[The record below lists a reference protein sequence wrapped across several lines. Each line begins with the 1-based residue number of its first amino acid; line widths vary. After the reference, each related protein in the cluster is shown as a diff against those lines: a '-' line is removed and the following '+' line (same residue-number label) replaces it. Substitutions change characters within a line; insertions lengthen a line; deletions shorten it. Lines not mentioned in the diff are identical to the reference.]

1 MRITV
6 MIALAGCVAA
16 CGGAAGNNVAAA
28 GNGAVPFD
36 LPARNATDAAQ
47 QRQIPCSV
55 QAHGMGA
62 VTNGTAAQGACDNG
76 VDPQTVALDE
86 LIRIVPDQ
94 HPSFYYVLASRLY
107 AANRKDE
114 AVFWFYAGQ
123 LRYRIRLA
131 CHPDL
136 APDTEPAL
144 FGSLQ
149 ETVGRPVNEYAGAD
163 PAAWAA
169 AVERAR
175 AWDAAT
181 RNGFEPKA
189 ACAGAIAG
197 QREGMGQ
204 LIAHIRANPDAIRQ
218 QRTANGL
225 PNR

>member
-1 MRITV
+1 MRITC
-6 MIALAGCVAA
+6 MIALAGFVAA
-16 CGGAAGNNVAAA
+16 CGGASGTNAGNPAA
-28 GNGAVPFD
+28 GNIPPSSGP
-36 LPARNATDAAQ
+36 DAAR
-47 QRQIPCSV
+47 QRPIPCSV

-62 VTNGTAAQGACDNG
+62 VTNGTAPPGACDNG
-76 VDPQTVALDE
+76 VEPQTVALDE
-86 LIRIVPDQ
+86 LIRVIPDQ
-94 HPSFYYVLASRLY
+94 HPSFYYILASRLY

-149 ETVGRPVNEYAGAD
+149 ETVGRPVNEYGFGDLTAL
-163 PAAWAA
+163 PTTL
-169 AVERAR
+169 ERVL
-175 AWDAAT
+175 AWDAAS

-189 ACAGAIAG
+189 ACAAAIAE
-197 QREGMGQ
+197 QRQGLGQ
-204 LIAHIRANPDAIRQ
+204 LIAQIRANPDDIRR
-218 QRTANGL
+218 QRAANGL

>member
-1 MRITV
+1 MRITF
-6 MIALAGCVAA
+6 MIALAGCLAA
-16 CGGAAGNNVAAA
+16 CGGATGTNATAA
-28 GNGAVPFD
+28 GNATAVTIP
-36 LPARNATDAAQ
+36 PSSGSDAAQ
-47 QRQIPCSV
+47 QRPIPCSV

-62 VTNGTAAQGACDNG
+62 VTNGTAAQGSCDNS

-94 HPSFYYVLASRLY
+94 HPSFYYILASRLF

-114 AVFWFYAGQ
+114 AVFWMYAGQ

-144 FGSLQ
+144 FGSLT
-149 ETVGRPVNEYAGAD
+149 ETVGRPVNEYGFGDLTAL
-163 PAAWAA
+163 PA
-169 AVERAR
+169 VLDRVL

-181 RNGFEPKA
+181 HNGFEPKA
-189 ACAGAIAG
+189 ACASAIAE
-197 QREGMGQ
+197 QRQGLGQ
-204 LIAHIRANPDAIRQ
+204 LIAQIRTNGDDIRR
-218 QRTANGL
+218 QRAANGL

>member
-1 MRITV
+1 MRITF
-6 MIALAGCVAA
+6 MIALAGCLAA
-16 CGGAAGNNVAAA
+16 CGGATGS
-28 GNGAVPFD
+28 
-36 LPARNATDAAQ
+36 NATAGGNATAGTIPPSSGPDATQ
-47 QRQIPCSV
+47 QRPIPCSV

-62 VTNGTAAQGACDNG
+62 VTNGTAARGACDNS

-94 HPSFYYVLASRLY
+94 HPSFYYILAGRLY

-114 AVFWFYAGQ
+114 AVFWMYAGQ

-144 FGSLQ
+144 FGSLT
-149 ETVGRPVNEYAGAD
+149 ETVGRPVNEYGFGDLTAL
-163 PAAWAA
+163 PAAL
-169 AVERAR
+169 ERVL

-181 RNGFEPKA
+181 HNGFEPKA
-189 ACAGAIAG
+189 ACASAIAE
-197 QREGMGQ
+197 QRQGLGQ
-204 LIAHIRANPDAIRQ
+204 LIAHIRTNGDDIRR
-218 QRTANGL
+218 QRAANGL

>member
-1 MRITV
+1 MRITFT
-6 MIALAGCVAA
+6 IALAGFVAA
-16 CGGAAGNNVAAA
+16 CGGATGNTTAA
-28 GNGAVPFD
+28 GSNNSAPGNVQASGGP
-36 LPARNATDAAQ
+36 DAAR
-47 QRQIPCSV
+47 QRPIPCSV

-62 VTNGTAAQGACDNG
+62 VVNGTAAQGPCDNN

-86 LIRIVPDQ
+86 LIGIVPDQ
-94 HPSFYYVLASRLY
+94 HPSFYYILASRLY

-123 LRYRIRLA
+123 LRYRMRLA

-149 ETVGRPVNEYAGAD
+149 ETVGRPVNEYGFGDLRAL
-163 PAAWAA
+163 PATL
-169 AVERAR
+169 ERVL

-189 ACAGAIAG
+189 ACAPAIAE
-197 QREGMGQ
+197 QRQGLGQ
-204 LIAHIRANPDAIRQ
+204 LIAQIRNNGDDIRR

>member
-1 MRITV
+1 MRIKV
-6 MIALAGCVAA
+6 AVGIAAMLAGC
-16 CGGAAGNNVAAA
+16 GGAGGSNAAA
-28 GNGAVPFD
+28 GGGPGGDAGAD
-36 LPARNATDAAQ
+36 ASQARP
-47 QRQIPCSV
+47 IPCTV
-55 QAHGMGA
+55 RAHGMSA
-62 VTNGTAAQGACDNG
+62 VMNGTAAQGDCDRS
-76 VDPQTVALDE
+76 VDPRTIALDE

-94 HPSFYYVLASRLY
+94 HPSFYYVLAQRLF
-107 AANRKDE
+107 AAGRRDE

-131 CHPDL
+131 CHPEL

-149 ETVGRPVNEYAGAD
+149 ETVGRPINEHAGAD
-163 PAAWAA
+163 SAAWAA

-175 AWDAAT
+175 AWDAET

-189 ACAGAIAG
+189 ACAAAIA
-197 QREGMGQ
+197 QNREGMGQ

-218 QRTANGL
+218 QRASNGL